1 MYKKILI
8 IATILAAISV
18 ILGAM
23 AAHILE
29 QHLTNKMLNAFK
41 TATQYQ
47 MYHSLAIAL
56 CGLLYKTEENKYFKK
71 AFYLF
76 FVGIFLFSG
85 SLYVLSLL
93 SLTQITSLNFIGA
106 ITPIGGL
113 CFIAGWIC
121 LAVAISKIK

>member
-56 CGLLYKTEENKYFKK
+56 CGLLYKTEENKYFKN

-85 SLYVLSLL
+85 SLYMLSLL
-93 SLTQITSLNFIGA
+93 SLTQVASLNFIGA

-113 CFIAGWIC
+113 CFIAGWIY